1 MVVSVTMPPRE
12 GIGFYVWNLSRFL
25 VGQSHQV
32 HIITRSQGKQPFHEE
47 LEEIQ
52 IWRPRFFPIYP
63 LHVYLHALFV
73 QNLVKQLDA
82 EVDLFHLHTP
92 LPPPV
97 RTKRPV
103 LLTVHSLMLADARA
117 RKVDSVYD
125 LLTKLQSPV
134 SSLIEKQLFHI
145 SRKVTAVSPPVA
157 EQVQHFLP
165 QKKRRVEITWNGV
178 DSRFFSPGNQDCSN
192 PSELLFVGRLAPGK
206 GLHDLILAFKIV
218 IVQFPNVKL
227 SIVGDGPLYSKMLSM
242 IEQNGLKNHVRLIG
256 HISSREALRAFYQ
269 QAWGFILPSHHESL
283 PGVILEAMACGTPVI
298 ATRVGGIPAVINN
311 GVNGF
316 LVSPRAP
323 DALAGAICRL
333 LKDDGFHS
341 KLGQAARQTVEKQ
354 FSWNIIGENYLNCY
368 NEISAGVPLRT
379 YA

>member
-1 MVVSVTMPPRE
+1 MPPRE

-368 NEISAGVPLRT
+368 NEISAGVPL
-379 YA
+379 